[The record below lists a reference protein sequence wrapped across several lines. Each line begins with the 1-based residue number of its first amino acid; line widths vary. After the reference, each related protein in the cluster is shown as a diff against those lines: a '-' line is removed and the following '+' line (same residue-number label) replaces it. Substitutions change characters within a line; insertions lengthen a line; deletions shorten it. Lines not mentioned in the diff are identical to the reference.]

1 MYMRWFQCPVE
12 FPKEHQDTTIIKM
25 QSSFPG
31 FLCYKEILSLK
42 TNMQGGN
49 SWYNKLEIYWKLLL
63 EESDTADA
71 VCVSHHIP
79 LAYLWLFKL

>member
-1 MYMRWFQCPVE
+1 MADSFQCMTK
-12 FPKEHQDTTIIKM
+12 FTTNKKKERKKM

-42 TNMQGGN
+42 KNMQGGN